1 MFHLDKMPRDV
12 AAAYLLADNAQA
24 PLKVT
29 KSGRGLDVALPEHGL
44 DPIAT
49 VLVLKTA

>member
-1 MFHLDKMPRDV
+1 MPREV
-12 AAAYLLADNAQA
+12 TAAYLLADKAQA

-29 KSGRGLDVALPEHGL
+29 KSDNGLDVALPAQGL

-49 VLVLKTA
+49 VLVLKTS